1 MNNKGQV
8 ARVMAVIVVILFTG
22 VFLNQVSP
30 IIDDF
35 RVERLN
41 EVDNHDN
48 PNNPFMKFLW
58 YSFMPLLWGFYVM
71 LSILGLYLTT
81 VAAGG
86 KL

>member
-1 MNNKGQV
+1 MNKKGQV
-8 ARVMAVIVVILFTG
+8 ARVMTALVVILFTG
-22 VFLNQVSP
+22 VFLNQLSP
-30 IIDDF
+30 VIDDF

-71 LSILGLYLTT
+71 LSILALYLTT

-86 KL
+86 RL

>member
-30 IIDDF
+30 VIDDF
-35 RVERLN
+35 RVDRLN
-41 EVDNHDN
+41 EVDNHNN

-58 YSFMPLLWGFYVM
+58 YSFMPLLWGFYVV
-71 LSILGLYLTT
+71 LSVLVLYLTT

-86 KL
+86 RP